1 MDSVCLSLSLSVS
14 LSILPPI
21 CIYIYNVYADTL
33 SCAFMMYDVSGILQQ
48 LEGGP
53 TKSGL
58 GATTSAWTQLLQAAG
73 HGMVPGDLAKG

>member
-1 MDSVCLSLSLSVS
+1 M
-14 LSILPPI
+14 
-21 CIYIYNVYADTL
+21 YADTL
-33 SCAFMMYDVSGILQQ
+33 SHAFMMYDVSGILQQ

-73 HGMVPGDLAKG
+73 HGMVPVTWPKVEQRDGFFLRTTCKIPV